1 MHGVPRV
8 CVYTCSLARL
18 SEIHVFMRDFRGE
31 LDVIYEEFKDMGHK
45 SREIECKTYHLD
57 DSRDTVR

>member
-8 CVYTCSLARL
+8 CVYTCSLACL
-18 SEIHVFMRDFRGE
+18 SEIHVLMRDFRGE
-31 LDVIYEEFKDMGHK
+31 LDVIYEEFKDMSHK
-45 SREIECKTYHLD
+45 SREFRCKTYHLV